1 RRGSSYRQAPRCRI
15 RSRQIGGAM
24 PGSPRQ
30 AILQDAIPVCLYSHS
45 QFHPELEEWQ
55 KRKSA
60 AALHHH
66 AFIGGQIVPGNHVPP
81 VRHVVHLQPQM
92 PVGAEEV
99 ESAYGGQIEPE
110 VSGQTAVVDG
120 WAIQIFRLA
129 IERVAEPLRRSIAA
143 VNLHFLMLLEPTTY
157 SERGTS

>member
-1 RRGSSYRQAPRCRI
+1 
-15 RSRQIGGAM
+15 
-24 PGSPRQ
+24 
-30 AILQDAIPVCLYSHS
+30 LYSHS

-81 VRHVVHLQPQM
+81 VRHLVHLQPPM
-92 PVGAEEV
+92 PGGAEEV

-129 IERVAEPLRRSIAA
+129 IERVADAVSSHGNGGRIAA
-143 VNLHFLMLLEPTTY
+143 SEIHRGREPPLLDAP
-157 SERGTS
+157 GTHDIQRARYVVAR